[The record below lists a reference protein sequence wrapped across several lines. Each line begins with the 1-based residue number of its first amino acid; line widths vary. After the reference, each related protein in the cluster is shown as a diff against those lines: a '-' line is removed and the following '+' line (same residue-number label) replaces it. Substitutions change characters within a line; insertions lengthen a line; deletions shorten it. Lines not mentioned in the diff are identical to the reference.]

1 MLPTLADMNAI
12 NAASF
17 RPSTYSSS
25 MVLGRNA
32 AKCFVSIIGA
42 SRLSFKVASA
52 ASCEILEGRAQGSA
66 SPVRAGRAQVFG
78 FGLGVVIVTVFAVRG
93 CIGNRGLGVEV
104 GFPDVKAG
112 WEGERLRPSR
122 MRALVPEGSERA
134 VVTIWGEGRAC

>member
-25 MVLGRNA
+25 IVLGRNA
-32 AKCFVSIIGA
+32 AKCFMSIIGA
-42 SRLSFKVASA
+42 NRLSFKVASA
-52 ASCEILEGRAQGSA
+52 ASCEILEGACS
-66 SPVRAGRAQVFG
+66 GRAQVFG
-78 FGLGVVIVTVFAVRG
+78 FGLGAVIVTVFAVRG

-134 VVTIWGEGRAC
+134 VVTMGGRRACW